1 MFTCGATCSVKGS
14 TSHLLCGHDEHLI
27 TSQSLFQHRCSR
39 VVSRVASKAA
49 HLTCFVVTMNTSSRP
64 KAFFNT
70 DVHEW
75 CHVQRQRQHLS
86 PALWSRCTPH
96 HVPKPF
102 STQMITCSVTCSVK
116 GSTSHL
122 LCGHDVHLITS
133 QGFPHRIGNAFINA
147 VGSQPARQIR
157 SDPLIAHATKEVN
170 QLYFETQG

>member
-1 MFTCGATCSVKGS
+1 MQHISPALLSRCPSHHVPKPFSTQMFMCSITCSIKGS

-96 HVPKPF
+96 HVPRLPSQDRQRLYK
-102 STQMITCSVTCSVK
+102 
-116 GSTSHL
+116 
-122 LCGHDVHLITS
+122 CGW
-133 QGFPHRIGNAFINA
+133 
-147 VGSQPARQIR
+147 QPA
-157 SDPLIAHATKEVN
+157 S
-170 QLYFETQG
+170 